1 MDKWR
6 DGESMLRQLIR
17 RGQLTVPVFLLKKF
31 DLKEK
36 DYVDVTDC
44 EDGILIRPVSI
55 LDYSPREIEVLRK
68 KLDRLPRGEKK
79 VLDSLTKVKHHL
91 HSLKER

>member
-1 MDKWR
+1 
-6 DGESMLRQLIR
+6 MLLQLIR

-44 EDGILIRPVSI
+44 KDGILIRPVSI
-55 LDYSPREIEVLRK
+55 MDYSQREIEQLRK
-68 KLDRLPRGEKK
+68 KLDRLSRGEKK

-91 HSLKER
+91 NSLKER